1 MPTKSDDIGRV
12 IRHSAKSQLA
22 PMGFCQIGRSRTWY
36 RDHGFWAAVVEFQ
49 ASSYSKASYLNVSAS
64 WLWADK
70 NFWAFDYGGR
80 VANLFFEFQNE
91 EQFGPFAEVLAA
103 RAADESRRLQVE
115 FSSLPA
121 IARKLTGEANQS
133 IAIGNPSMWTLY
145 HAAVVSALVDDEQD
159 AQRFFDEL
167 LQVSANA
174 EWQKKLREQSVNLI
188 SHLRSREHF
197 IQQVQEIVDRTR
209 SQLKLPQLDGALYL
223 ALTQNRV

>member
-12 IRHSAKSQLA
+12 IRHSAKSHLA
-22 PMGFCQIGRSRTWY
+22 TMGFCQIGRSRAWY
-36 RDHGFWAAVVEFQ
+36 QDHGFWAVVVEFQ
-49 ASSYSKASYLNVSAS
+49 PSSYSKASYLNVSAS

-91 EQFGPFAEVLAA
+91 EQFAPHAELLAA

-133 IAIGNPSMWTLY
+133 MAIGNPSMWDLY
-145 HAAVVSALVDDEQD
+145 YAAVASALVDHEQD

-167 LQVSANA
+167 LQVSVNA
-174 EWQKKLREQSVNLI
+174 DWQKRLREQSVSLT
-188 SHLRSREHF
+188 SHLRSRKHF

-209 SQLKLPQLDGALYL
+209 SQLKLPRLDGALNL
-223 ALTQNRV
+223 ALAQNRV